1 MHTRKC
7 TRRTCRP
14 PAVQGEA
21 GVVVPDDGYLSGV
34 RALCTEHNVLM
45 IADEVQ
51 TGLCRTGAM
60 LAVDHEQA
68 CIYIYAC
75 GCMHGDVCM
84 VCACGC
90 VHVDVCICMCAF
102 ACVHVHVCMCMYACA
117 CMHVHVCICMYTD
130 TLRARARAAP
140 NNTPSPYP

>member
-1 MHTRKC
+1 MPARKC

-68 CIYIYAC
+68 CIYIYILCMHVDVCMWMYAC
-75 GCMHGDVCM
+75 GCMHVDVCM
-84 VCACGC
+84 WMCACGC
-90 VHVDVCICMCAF
+90 VHVHVCICMCAF
-102 ACVHVHVCMCMYACA
+102 ACVHLHVCM
-117 CMHVHVCICMYTD
+117 CMYTD
-130 TLRARARAAP
+130 TLRARARAPP
-140 NNTPSPYP
+140 NKKPSPYP